1 MAPRKAKEKL
11 SSKPNTLQST
21 NIPTTAAL
29 ADLENQVAQFVQ
41 AMQDCN
47 RNLVVIPPTSTT
59 SGTVTVS
66 GTADSVAQLMAA
78 ISQSDVERRRAFEAM
93 RVQWMTWAEDVM
105 SQIEAWLGRWDLRI
119 AERMTVL
126 GLADRMAWY
135 GVQGKKD
142 DER

>member
-11 SSKPNTLQST
+11 NSKPNTLKST

-47 RNLVVIPPTSTT
+47 LAGIPPTRTT
-59 SGTVTVS
+59 SATATAS
-66 GTADSVAQLMAA
+66 GPADPAAQLIAA
-78 ISQSDVERRRAFEAM
+78 IHQSDVERRRAFEGM

-105 SQIEAWLGRWDLRI
+105 SQIEVWLGRWDLRI